1 MAIVMTLAP
10 DILDRI
16 VDEFGADAAS
26 AATSLLEQE
35 RSASPD
41 LFSDR
46 ILRCAV
52 YAAAGDLDTLR
63 RTIELA
69 RTDFRD
75 LIVWAEYDNVFGD
88 RKRDLTRP
96 FSR

>member
-1 MAIVMTLAP
+1 MTLTP
-10 DILDRI
+10 DIRDRI
-16 VDEFGADAAS
+16 ADDFGADAAS
-26 AATSLLEQE
+26 AVATVLERE

-41 LFSDR
+41 LFTDR

-52 YAAAGDLDTLR
+52 HAAAGDLDTLR
-63 RTIELA
+63 RALDLA
-69 RTDFRD
+69 RIDYRD
-75 LIVWAEYDNVFGD
+75 LIVWAEYDNAFGD